1 MRARLLR
8 ACSQGVRAA
17 GPPWRV
23 LFFGTDRFAVTTLR
37 ALRAAGYCPGTRERD
52 LRRDVARREGQRG
65 QGRRGPEGGA

>member
-8 ACSQGVRAA
+8 ACREGVRAA

-37 ALRAAGYCPGTRERD
+37 ALRAAGYRPGTGERA
-52 LRRDVARREGQRG
+52 LRGDGAEREGQRG
-65 QGRRGPEGGA
+65 HGRRGREGGA